1 MKIVVTGG
9 SGHTGTAV
17 VDYLVTHKYSVAIID
32 QVTPQRKDIPY
43 KICDLLDYGQVI
55 DCLENADAIVHLAA
69 IPRPIFHPNTV
80 VFKNNVLSTYNIF
93 EAASVLKIPRI
104 IYASSISVTGYP
116 FYSRFFEPQYLPI
129 DEDHPPAPQ
138 DPYGLSKYIGEEIG
152 KSYTRRSDMTVIS
165 LRMPWIHTPETF
177 RKEILP
183 HQNNPEF
190 GASNLWAY
198 VDSRD
203 VGQAVNL
210 SLQVDLAGFHPFF
223 ISAHDTFM
231 ETGSLDLVNAFYPG
245 SQIRPGFSGQMSLI
259 NCDKACVVLHF
270 KAVRSWKD
278 YISWTREDS

>member
-32 QVTPQRKDIPY
+32 QVTPQRKDIPS
-43 KICDLLDYGQVI
+43 KFCDLLDYGQVI
-55 DCLENADAIVHLAA
+55 DCLENADAVVHLAA

-93 EAASVLKIPRI
+93 EASSVLKIPRI

-183 HQNNPEF
+183 YRNNPEF

-203 VGQAVNL
+203 VGQAVQL
-210 SLQVDLAGFHPFF
+210 SIEAELEGYWSFY
-223 ISAHDTFM
+223 ISAFNSFM
-231 ETGSLDLVNAFYPG
+231 EVPSHELAEKFYPG
-245 SQIRPGFSGQMSLI
+245 SLVKTGYTGNFSFISSEQASQKL
-259 NCDKACVVLHF
+259 
-270 KAVRSWKD
+270 RYQPRYSWQD
-278 YISWTREDS
+278 YLS